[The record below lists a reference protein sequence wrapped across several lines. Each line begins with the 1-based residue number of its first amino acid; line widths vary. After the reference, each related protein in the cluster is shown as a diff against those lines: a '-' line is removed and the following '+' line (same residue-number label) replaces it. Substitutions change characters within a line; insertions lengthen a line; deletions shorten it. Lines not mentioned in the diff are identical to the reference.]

1 MELGSKQNRNS
12 VFYLWKSVSICGH
25 KESCLN
31 SMNQY
36 LDQIGNDIAEK
47 HLLKHP
53 FYLAWTRGELSKEA
67 LTDYAKQY
75 YHHVAAFP
83 TYLSAV
89 HAKCDDQPTRKQ
101 ILSNLI
107 DEETGSPNHP
117 ELWKQFAQGL
127 GLRDVDLANTEKQ
140 LETKNLIATF
150 RSVCGEGSTAEG
162 LAALYAYE
170 SQLPAICESKID
182 GLKKRYGF
190 TDPKHYEY
198 FSVHV
203 EADREHSAVERE
215 MLSAYIGDHNIDR
228 VRVSVGRVLD
238 ALWEMLS
245 GVCRRHAIAC

>member
-1 MELGSKQNRNS
+1 
-12 VFYLWKSVSICGH
+12 
-25 KESCLN
+25 
-31 SMNQY
+31 MNH
-36 LDQIGNDIAEK
+36 LDKIDNDITEK

-89 HAKCDDQPTRKQ
+89 HTNCDDQPTRKQ

-107 DEETGSPNHP
+107 DEEAGSPNHP
-117 ELWKQFAQGL
+117 ELWKQFANAL
-127 GLRDVDLANTEKQ
+127 GVDDVDLAKTEKQ
-140 LETKNLIATF
+140 SETKNLIETF
-150 RSVCGEGSTAEG
+150 RSVCGEQSTAEG

-170 SQLPAICESKID
+170 SQIPAICESKID
-182 GLKKRYGF
+182 GLKKHYGF
-190 TDPKHYEY
+190 THPKHYEY
-198 FSVHV
+198 FSVHI
-203 EADREHSAVERE
+203 EADREHSAAERE
-215 MLSAYIGDHNIDR
+215 MLSSYIDNYNIDN
-228 VRVSVGRVLD
+228 VRASVRRVLD

>member
-1 MELGSKQNRNS
+1 
-12 VFYLWKSVSICGH
+12 
-25 KESCLN
+25 
-31 SMNQY
+31 MNQH
-36 LDQIGNDIAEK
+36 LDRIDNDIAEK

-107 DEETGSPNHP
+107 DEEAGTPNHP
-117 ELWKQFAQGL
+117 DLWKQFAAGL
-127 GLRDVDLANTEKQ
+127 GVEDVDFEKTERQ
-140 LETKNLIATF
+140 SETENLIGTF
-150 RSVCGEGSTAEG
+150 RSVCGQKSTAEG

-170 SQLPAICESKID
+170 SQIPAICESKID
-182 GLKKRYGF
+182 GLKKHYGF
-190 TDPKHYEY
+190 NDPKGYEY
-198 FSVHV
+198 FSVHI
-203 EADREHSAVERE
+203 EADKEHSAVEHE
-215 MLSAYIGDHNIDR
+215 MLSAYVDDQNVDS
-228 VRVSVGRVLD
+228 VRASVQRVLD

-245 GVCRRHAIAC
+245 GVCRRHAIAV